1 MSAHGRATTL
11 IDIATSSLSG
21 QSRTVAARYGRGT
34 ANMQGGPAASPSGG
48 VVESISAPACASRSD
63 IDWVPEREAE
73 VVPDDAYALCVT
85 CPFRK
90 GCLERAL
97 ASGSDGYWA
106 GTTLSQREAMVAAA
120 ETPDDDAPA
129 DDTPIEPPAAVAVA
143 VEDLLAGADTHR
155 AEVLAERKA
164 ALARERA
171 EALHSTGEGSLRWY
185 RRGCH
190 CSECRGAN
198 AARRARQIPGRMK
211 AREHGGKRVQRS
223 LSAAPASARGS
234 GVLGSARDNRSTA
247 A

>member
-1 MSAHGRATTL
+1 MSTHGRATAL

-48 VVESISAPACASRSD
+48 VVESISASACASRSD

-73 VVPDDAYALCVT
+73 VVPDEAYALCVT

-106 GTTLSQREAMVAAA
+106 GTTMSQREAMVTAA
-120 ETPDDDAPA
+120 EPPADDALADDAP
-129 DDTPIEPPAAVAVA
+129 IEPAVAVAVA
-143 VEDLLAGADTHR
+143 VEDLLGGADTRR
-155 AEVLAERKA
+155 AEVLAEREA
-164 ALARERA
+164 VLARERA

-190 CSECRGAN
+190 CGECRGAN
-198 AARRARQIPGRMK
+198 AQRRARQIPQRMK
-211 AREHGGKRVQRS
+211 AREHGGQRAQRS
-223 LSAAPASARGS
+223 LAAAPASVRGS
-234 GVLGSARDNRSTA
+234 GVPGSARDNRSTA

>member
-1 MSAHGRATTL
+1 MSARGRATTL
-11 IDIATSSLSG
+11 IDIATSSSSG
-21 QSRTVAARYGRGT
+21 HCRTAAARYGRGT

-73 VVPDDAYALCVT
+73 VVPDEAYALCIS
-85 CPFRK
+85 CPFRQ

-106 GTTLSQREAMVAAA
+106 GTTLSQREAMVAAETSA
-120 ETPDDDAPA
+120 SETPADDAPVEA
-129 DDTPIEPPAAVAVA
+129 PVA
-143 VEDLLAGADTHR
+143 VEDLLAGADVHR

-164 ALARERA
+164 ALAREQA
-171 EALHSTGEGSLRWY
+171 EALHAPGQGSLRWY

-190 CSECRGAN
+190 CGECRGAN
-198 AARRARQIPGRMK
+198 ATRRARQIPRRTK
-211 AREHGGKRVQRS
+211 TREHSGRQWAQRDR
-223 LSAAPASARGS
+223 AAAPSSVLGPAVPASAS
-234 GVLGSARDNRSTA
+234 DARSTA

>member
-1 MSAHGRATTL
+1 MSAHGRAITL
-11 IDIATSSLSG
+11 IDIATSSSSG
-21 QSRTVAARYGRGT
+21 QSRTAARYGRGT

-73 VVPDDAYALCVT
+73 VVPDEAYALCVS
-85 CPFRK
+85 CPFRQ

-106 GTTLSQREAMVAAA
+106 GTTMSQRGAMVAAA
-120 ETPDDDAPA
+120 ETPADDAPA
-129 DDTPIEPPAAVAVA
+129 DDAPIEPPVAVA
-143 VEDLLAGADTHR
+143 AEDLLGGADTRR
-155 AEVLAERKA
+155 AEVLAEREA

-171 EALHSTGEGSLRWY
+171 EALHSAGEGSLRWY

-198 AARRARQIPGRMK
+198 AQRRARQIPRRRK
-211 AREHGGKRVQRS
+211 AREHGGQRAQRS
-223 LSAAPASARGS
+223 LAAAPASVRGS
-234 GVLGSARDNRSTA
+234 DVPGSAGDSRSTA